1 MTLAA
6 APSRQQRRTEHTR
19 ARLLD
24 AALHAFLE
32 HGYDGVTTGDIA
44 KRADLGAG
52 TYYLHFRDKRSV
64 YEALVRRELM
74 ALKRRWV
81 EERARRKT
89 NGQPWAEISLMVEMV
104 LESLLEDRDLA
115 RLILLDGPPL
125 ETWLVEEVG
134 REMAQVLGDRVSTP
148 ELVSNLVIGATL
160 NAGRWSLA
168 RHRTVSTKRLISDA
182 VAFCAAGVAA
192 TNSPKAKRRIRSE
205 D

>member
-1 MTLAA
+1 MALATVL
-6 APSRQQRRTEHTR
+6 SRQQRRTEQTR

-24 AALHAFLE
+24 AARRAFLE

-74 ALKRRWV
+74 ALKMRWV
-81 EERARRKT
+81 EERAKRKA
-89 NGQPWAEISLMVEMV
+89 NGQPWTEISLMVEMV

-134 REMAQVLGDRVSTP
+134 REMAHFLEDRVSAP

-160 NAGRWSLA
+160 NAGRWALA
-168 RHRTVSTKRLISDA
+168 RPRTVATKRLITDA
-182 VAFCAAGVAA
+182 VTFCAGGVAA
-192 TNSPKAKRRIRSE
+192 TNLPKAKRRS
-205 D
+205 

>member
-1 MTLAA
+1 MTATE

-19 ARLLD
+19 GRLLD
-24 AALHAFLE
+24 AALLAFLE
-32 HGYDGVTTGDIA
+32 YGYDGVTTGDIA

-74 ALKRRWV
+74 ALRMRWV
-81 EERARRKT
+81 EERSKRKA

-134 REMAQVLGDRVSTP
+134 REMAHFLEDRVSAP

-168 RHRTVSTKRLISDA
+168 RPRTVSTKRLITDA

-192 TNSPKAKRRIRSE
+192 TNSSRSKKRN
-205 D
+205 